1 MSKIRN
7 IVSLIRRAP
16 KRTTAVFAMIAAAI
30 IVPAVALAWGPDR
43 PTYTWENP
51 ADHITFNSITDN
63 PVVGDE
69 RDFVRIKDDSAS
81 SYSSSVNLQ
90 AGHTYDVS
98 VYYHNNAASN
108 LNLVAHDTTLRM
120 QIPGVV
126 NAGGTANINGYISAS
141 NATPGTVYD
150 TATATNTT
158 DGGMALDYVANSAKV
173 TSLGAVN
180 GATLPDSLFT
190 TGALLGYNS
199 LNGDL
204 PGCNQYAGYVTFKF
218 VANQPN
224 FTVQKQ
230 VRLAG
235 QTTWQS
241 NVTAN
246 VGDTVQYLIAYH
258 NTGTTDQDNIVA
270 NDYLPKGITY
280 VPGTTILKNGQ
291 NPSGKTISDN
301 VVTATGINI
310 GNYAP
315 AAAGYVMFNAKVTG
329 EDLQCGTNTLTN
341 TGRITTSGGYK
352 EGTATVTVNKECA
365 PQPTYTCNG
374 LTASLVSG
382 SEYSFSGSGSASN
395 GASITGY
402 SLDFG
407 DGSKPFTGASVSN
420 VTHTYAQTGATYT
433 ARLTANVSVNG
444 KSTTVTGDSCAVQIT
459 VGQPPVTPT
468 TPGELPHTGPT
479 TTILGIIGLGS
490 VVASLGYFIASRRA
504 LGKVL

>member
-69 RDFVRIKDDSAS
+69 RNFVRIKDDSAS
-81 SYSSSVNLQ
+81 TYGKSVTLQ

-141 NATPGTVYD
+141 NATPGTVWD

-158 DGGMALDYVANSAKV
+158 SGGMALDYVANSATV

-180 GATLPDSLFT
+180 GAKLPDSLFT

-224 FTVQKQ
+224 FTVSKY
-230 VRLAG
+230 VRIAG
-235 QTTWQS
+235 TSTWS
-241 NVTAN
+241 KNVTAK
-246 VGDTVQYLIAYH
+246 VGQTVQYELEYN
-258 NTGTTDQDNIVA
+258 NTGTTDQDNVVA
-270 NDYLPKGITY
+270 NDYLPKGINY
-280 VPGTTILKNGQ
+280 VAGTTLLKNAQ
-291 NPSGKTISDN
+291 NPNGKSVNDDLFTTN
-301 VVTATGINI
+301 GMNI

-315 AAAGYVMFNAKVTG
+315 GANAYMMFNATVVDNG
-329 EDLQCGTNTLTN
+329 LQCGTNTLTN
-341 TGRITTSGGYK
+341 TGRMTTSGGYK
-352 EGTATVTVNKECA
+352 QDTATVTVNKECA

-444 KSTTVTGDSCAVQIT
+444 KNTTVTGDSCTVQIT